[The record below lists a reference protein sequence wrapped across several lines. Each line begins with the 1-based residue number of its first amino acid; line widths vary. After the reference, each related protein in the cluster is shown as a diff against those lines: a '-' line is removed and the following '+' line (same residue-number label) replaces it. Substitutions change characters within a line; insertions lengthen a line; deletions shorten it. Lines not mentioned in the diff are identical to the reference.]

1 MQKSHNHLLKLLK
14 LVLMLVILLNS
25 VIAKIRKILL
35 IKFFSKFLIY
45 CYF

>member
-1 MQKSHNHLLKLLK
+1 MQESYNHLLKLLK

-25 VIAKIRKILL
+25 IIAKMRKILL
-35 IKFFSKFLIY
+35 TKFFSKFLIY